1 LNEGSKSSQ
10 KMAAPMKKEEL
21 FRQHLLCFVEE
32 DEYNMIIAKG
42 VISKLGL
49 EDEYL
54 RWQSSRESGL
64 KRFKPFPKDEIL
76 GMLD

>member
-1 LNEGSKSSQ
+1 
-10 KMAAPMKKEEL
+10 M
-21 FRQHLLCFVEE
+21 V
-32 DEYNMIIAKG
+32 IAQG

-54 RWQSSRESGL
+54 RWQSSRSTGL

-76 GMLD
+76 GMLDV